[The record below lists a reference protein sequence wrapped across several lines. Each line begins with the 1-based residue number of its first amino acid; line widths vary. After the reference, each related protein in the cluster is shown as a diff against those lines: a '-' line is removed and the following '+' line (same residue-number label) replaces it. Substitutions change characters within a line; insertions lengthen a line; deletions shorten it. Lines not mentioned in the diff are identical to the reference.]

1 MRSSNNKNP
10 WSRPLADLVEPCI
23 GPVLARYG
31 FGEADIIT
39 CWPDIVGERVA
50 SCSEPVRLQWSRRG
64 SRLEPGGGREP
75 ATLILRVEGGGALEL
90 QHMAATVVERIN
102 THLGWRCVG
111 RLAFRQGPLQ
121 GRTGPKARPAPP
133 DPGAVEQ
140 ARAATGGIVEE
151 GLREALVRLGAR
163 ALKPG

>member
-1 MRSSNNKNP
+1 MRNINGKNA

-23 GPVLARYG
+23 SPVLARYG
-31 FGEADIIT
+31 FGQADVIT

-50 SCSEPVRLQWSRRG
+50 SYSEPIRLQWPRRP
-64 SRLEPGGGREP
+64 RPGPDGGREP

-90 QHMAATVVERIN
+90 QHMAAAIIERVN

-111 RLAFRQGPLQ
+111 RLAFRQAPLL
-121 GRTGPKARPAPP
+121 GRAGPKPRPAPP
-133 DPGAVEQ
+133 APAAVAE
-140 ARAATGGIVEE
+140 ARAATRGIAEE

-163 ALKPG
+163 ALRSR